1 MSKKMISI
9 ASGFQYS
16 VNIGFDL
23 SNDDKL
29 KNFIPTKSA
38 MQLMKDILLSTRENA
53 NERARILIGAYG
65 KGKSHIVLAIL
76 SLLMGRDRSLFQK
89 LLPRLDEEPGL
100 RELVNEYAESKMKI
114 LPVVITG
121 SSTSL
126 TQAFLLALQRTLSQ
140 NGMQDVMPDTNY
152 KAAIKTIDRWKLEYP
167 ETYEKLKGQLNIPI
181 ESFISKL
188 DDYDSSAYAEFERIY
203 PILTSGS
210 LFNPFIGFDVVEL
223 YESATKVLK
232 EKGFSGIYVIY
243 DEFSKY
249 LEANITDASVSDTK
263 MLQDFAEKC
272 NRSGDTQMHLMLISH
287 KEISN
292 YIDKLP
298 KQKVDGWRGVSER
311 FLHIHL
317 NNNFSQTYG
326 IIASVIHKDLQQWEV
341 FKNENSPKFDNLSVK
356 YARHKLFQD
365 LDEEAMDKVITG
377 CYPLH
382 PVSTYILP
390 RLSEKVAQNERTLFT
405 FLSANTPATLSAFL
419 AQYGDQQFELIT
431 PDWIYDYF
439 EPLLQKELNAGSI
452 HDTFI
457 LSARI
462 LRQLQP
468 DSLQAKIIK
477 AIALIY
483 MLEQFERL
491 QPTQEE
497 ILDIFGSNYSV
508 EEIKDAIDDLIE
520 NKYLIYLKRSNGY
533 LQLKQSSGVDIWQQI
548 KDTIEGK
555 ANSIAVKDVLNN
567 VNFDNYLYPS
577 RYNDE
582 HAMTRYFP
590 FVFIDAQ
597 EVKEDTDWEKKSE
610 SISGDGIVYA
620 VVPESEEMLQQ
631 AKDILE
637 KTTGYQ
643 RIMFVLP
650 VSYREVRDIVKE
662 FYAVS
667 LLKDE
672 TVGDEILFD
681 EYEVIYEDLYEV
693 ISDYIRS
700 FTRPET
706 GKALF
711 IHEGKHLKLYRKA
724 NLSEKL
730 SDICNQIYSKTPVI
744 NNEVI
749 NKDDITSMATN
760 SRSKIIAAL
769 LRNELEPNLGL
780 VGTGQEVSIMRSTL
794 VMPKIL
800 VENNGY
806 LSIDLEP
813 NDEDCRI
820 AYVLNEI
827 KRFVDQS
834 AGGTPLSVLY
844 DRLIK
849 PEYHIGLRK
858 GLIPIYIAAVLHEY
872 KQRVVL
878 KENGEQLA
886 LNADALIQINADPTG
901 YSIALV
907 DWSPDKEAF
916 VDSLGGIFQE
926 YVIDAE
932 KATNVYDYVIYAM
945 RRWYLSLPKYSRE
958 AQVQPDGKKMKKS
971 YLDLMRMLKGNE
983 IGYELLF
990 KKLPKAFNHDE
1001 TNLEGLEENLTAA
1014 KKRYDELLED
1024 LETQLRI
1031 ITRETYAV
1039 QQESEKKRG
1048 KSLRQIMVDW
1058 CDTLQPST
1066 FAELFTDGTNKAL
1079 ELYKNVTA
1087 DESTFIRR
1095 LAKLTTGL
1103 RLEDWDD
1110 NTIIHFK
1117 EAIAAYKTTAEKYQ
1131 EKAEQTVS
1139 GHSEQVEGYRITY
1152 KNEQGETVTK
1162 HFDRVDASMRAGLL
1176 KKRVEQAINEFGQAV
1191 SDEEKRQV
1199 LMDVLQ
1205 TMF

>member
-1 MSKKMISI
+1 MSKKMITV
-9 ASGFQYS
+9 APGFQYS

-38 MQLMKDILLSTRENA
+38 MQLMKDILLSTRPNA

-89 LLPRLDEEPGL
+89 LLPRLDEEPDL
-100 RELVNEYAESKMKI
+100 KNLFDEYTESGMKI

-152 KAAIKTIDRWKLEYP
+152 KAAVQTIGRWKDEYP
-167 ETYEKLKGQLNIPI
+167 ETYEKLKDQLNIPI
-181 ESFISKL
+181 DAFISKL
-188 DDYDSSAYAEFERIY
+188 DDYDSSAYTEFERIY

-223 YESATKVLK
+223 YESAAKVLK

-249 LEANITDASVSDTK
+249 LEANITHASVSDTK

-272 NRSGDTQMHLMLISH
+272 NRSGSTQMHLMLISH

-311 FLHIHL
+311 FQHIHL

-326 IIASVIHKDLQQWEV
+326 IIASVIQKEPKQWEM
-341 FKNENSPKFDNLSVK
+341 FKKTNKYKFGGLDIK
-356 YARHKLFQD
+356 YAKHKLFLD
-365 LDEEAMDKVITG
+365 LDEESMDKVITG

-439 EPLLQKELNAGSI
+439 EPLLQKELNKGAI
-452 HDTFI
+452 HDTFV

-462 LRQLQP
+462 LRQLSP
-468 DSLQAKIIK
+468 DSLQSKIIK

-497 ILDIFGSNYSV
+497 ILDIFGANYSI
-508 EEIKDAIDDLIE
+508 EEIREAIDDLIE
-520 NKYLIYLKRSNGY
+520 NKYLIYIKRSNGY

-548 KDTIEGK
+548 KETIEGK
-555 ANSIAVKDVLNN
+555 ANGIAVKEVLNN
-567 VNFDNYLYPS
+567 ANFDNYLYPS

-582 HAMTRYFP
+582 HTMTRYFP

-597 EVKEDTDWEKKSE
+597 EVSEDTDWEKKSE
-610 SISGDGIVYA
+610 SINGDGIVYA
-620 VVPESEEMLQQ
+620 VVPESEEALGQ
-631 AKDILE
+631 AKSIL
-637 KTTGYQ
+637 KKASSYQ

-650 VSYREVRDIVKE
+650 SEYQEICDITKE

-667 LLKDE
+667 LLKEE
-672 TVGDEILFD
+672 TAGDEILFD

-700 FTRPET
+700 YTRPEI

-711 IHEGKHLKLYRKA
+711 IHEGKYVQLYRKA

-730 SDICNQIYSKTPVI
+730 SDICTQIYSETPII

-749 NKDDITSMATN
+749 NKDEITSMATN

-800 VENNGY
+800 VEDNGY
-806 LSIDLEP
+806 LNIDLEP
-813 NDEDCRI
+813 KDDVCHMC
-820 AYVLNEI
+820 YTLGVI
-827 KRFVDQS
+827 KHFIEQS
-834 AGGTPLSVLY
+834 AGGTSLSILY
-844 DRLIK
+844 DQLTK
-849 PEYHIGLRK
+849 PEYSIGLRK
-858 GLIPIYIAAVLHEY
+858 GLIPIYLAAVLHEY
-872 KQRVVL
+872 KQRIIL
-878 KENGEQLA
+878 KEKDEQIV
-886 LNADALIQINADPTG
+886 LNADALVQINADPAG

-907 DWSPDKEAF
+907 DWSPDKEAL
-916 VDSLGGIFQE
+916 VDSLGSIFQE

-932 KATNVYDYVIYAM
+932 KAANIYDYVIYAM

-971 YLDLMRMLKGNE
+971 YLDLMKMLKGNE
-983 IGYELLF
+983 IGYEFLF

-1001 TNLEGLEENLTAA
+1001 TNLEGLEENVTAA
-1014 KKRYDELLED
+1014 KKRYDDLLED
-1024 LETQLRI
+1024 LETQLRN

-1039 QQESEKKRG
+1039 QQETEKKRG
-1048 KSLRQIMVDW
+1048 PSLRQILVDW
-1058 CDTLQPST
+1058 CNTLHPST
-1066 FAELFTDGTNKAL
+1066 FAELFTDGTNRAL

-1117 EAIAAYKTTAEKYQ
+1117 ETIATYKLTAEKYQ
-1131 EKAEQTVS
+1131 EKAEQAVS
-1139 GHSEQVEGYRITY
+1139 GHTEHVEGYQITY
-1152 KNEQGETVTK
+1152 KNDHGETVTK
-1162 HFDRVDASMRAGLL
+1162 HFGQVETSTRAELL
-1176 KKRVEQAINEFGQAV
+1176 KNRVSQAINEFGQSV

>member
-1 MSKKMISI
+1 MSEKMISI

-38 MQLMKDILLSTRENA
+38 MQLMKDILLSTQANS

-100 RELVNEYAESKMKI
+100 KELFDDYTENGTKI
-114 LPVVITG
+114 FPVVITG

-152 KAAIKTIDRWKLEYP
+152 KAAVQTIGRWKDEYP
-167 ETYEKLKGQLNIPI
+167 ETYEKLKEQLNVPI
-181 ESFISKL
+181 DAFISKL

-223 YESATKVLK
+223 YESAAKVLK
-232 EKGFSGIYVIY
+232 QKGFSGIYVIY

-249 LEANITDASVSDTK
+249 LEANITHASVSDTK

-326 IIASVIHKDLQQWEV
+326 IIASVIQKDSQQWEA
-341 FKNENSPKFDNLSVK
+341 FIQANQYKFGGLNIK
-356 YARHKLFQD
+356 YSKHRLFQD
-365 LDEEAMDKVITG
+365 LDEESMDKVITG

-419 AQYGDQQFELIT
+419 DQYGDQQFELIT

-452 HDTFI
+452 HDTFV

-462 LRQLQP
+462 LRQLSP

-483 MLEQFERL
+483 MLEQFEWL

-497 ILDIFGSNYSV
+497 ILDIFGANNTV
-508 EEIKDAIDDLIE
+508 EEIKEAIDDLIE
-520 NKYLIYLKRSNGY
+520 NKYLVYIKRSNGY

-548 KDTIEGK
+548 KETIEGK
-555 ANSIAVKDVLNN
+555 ASGVAVKDVLNSI
-567 VNFDNYLYPS
+567 NFDNYLYPS
-577 RYNDE
+577 KYNDE

-597 EVKEDTDWEKKSE
+597 EVSEDTDWEKKSE
-610 SISGDGIVYA
+610 SIEGDGIVYA
-620 VVPESEEMLQQ
+620 VVPESEEMLQH
-631 AKDILE
+631 AKSALE
-637 KTTGYQ
+637 KATNYP
-643 RIMFVLP
+643 RIIFVLP
-650 VSYREVRDIVKE
+650 NNYQEIRDLVKE

-667 LLKDE
+667 LLKEE
-672 TVGDEILFD
+672 TAGDEILFD

-700 FTRPET
+700 YTRPET

-711 IHEGKHLKLYRKA
+711 IHEGQYVKLYRKA
-724 NLSEKL
+724 KLSEKL
-730 SDICNQIYSKTPVI
+730 SDICDSIYSQTPVI

-749 NKDDITSMATN
+749 NKNEITSMATN
-760 SRSKIIAAL
+760 SRSKIVAAL

-813 NDEDCRI
+813 KDNECKMG
-820 AYVLNEI
+820 YVLGEI
-827 KRFVDQS
+827 KRFVDQA
-834 AGGTPLSVLY
+834 AGGVSLSVLY

-849 PEYHIGLRK
+849 PEYHIGIRK

-872 KQRVVL
+872 KQRIVL
-878 KENGEQLA
+878 KEGDEQIA
-886 LNADALIQINADPTG
+886 LNADALVQINADPAG

-907 DWSPDKEAF
+907 DWSPDKESL
-916 VDSLGGIFQE
+916 VDSLASVFYE

-971 YLDLMRMLKGNE
+971 YLDLIKMLKGNE
-983 IGYELLF
+983 IGYEFLF
-990 KKLPKAFNHDE
+990 KKLPRAFNHDE
-1001 TNLEGLEENLTAA
+1001 NNLEGLEENVTAA
-1014 KKRYDELLED
+1014 KKRYDELLDD
-1024 LETQLRI
+1024 LEQQLRG

-1039 QQESEKKRG
+1039 QQETEKRRG
-1048 KSLRQIMVDW
+1048 KSLRQIMIDW
-1058 CDTLQPST
+1058 CDALHPST
-1066 FAELFTDGTNKAL
+1066 FSELFTDGTNKAL
-1079 ELYKNVTA
+1079 ELYKNVTT

-1103 RLEDWDD
+1103 RLEDWNDD
-1110 NTIIHFK
+1110 TIIRFK
-1117 EAIAAYKTTAEKYQ
+1117 EAIATYKATAEGYQ
-1131 EKAEQTVS
+1131 EKADQTQS
-1139 GHSEQVEGYRITY
+1139 DRSEQVEGYRITY

-1162 HFDRVDASMRAGLL
+1162 HFDRVEASMRAGLL
-1176 KKRVEQAINEFGQAV
+1176 KNRVAQAINEFGQAV
-1191 SDEEKRQV
+1191 SDEEKRQI
-1199 LMDVLQ
+1199 LMDILQ